1 MEGVGEG
8 VKGVWKEVEGGGG
21 GQEGGGPA
29 RPVNC
34 VFLAPLMMSN
44 VCRRK
49 GWEGLR
55 EKGRGW
61 GGC

>member
-1 MEGVGEG
+1 MEA
-8 VKGVWKEVEGGGG
+8 GGRGWGWTGG
-21 GQEGGGPA
+21 GGGPA

-34 VFLAPLMMSN
+34 VFLAPLMLSN